1 MSATT
6 PETSASLPSALESWD
21 EIARRLEG
29 RRLAL
34 FLDYD
39 GTLSP
44 IAPRPELAVLPE
56 PTREA
61 VVRLAERGPVAILSG
76 RGRDDVAALVGLEN
90 VFYAGSHG
98 FDISG
103 PPLAEG
109 GPPLRHQAG
118 PQTGETIPEKIE
130 RAAAALRHEL
140 AGVPGVLVEPK
151 RFAVAVHYRLA
162 ADADLPRVEQA
173 VDRVLAASEGLRKA
187 PGKKVFE
194 LRPDLDWDKGS
205 ALLWL
210 LETLGLDGTGFLP
223 LYLPLYIGDD
233 VTDEDAFR
241 VLASPPGRGI
251 GILVAEEPR
260 PTAATYS
267 LRDPDEVRVFLDRL
281 LNSPIA
287 TRQ

>member
-1 MSATT
+1 LSAAA
-6 PETSASLPSALESWD
+6 PSPLPSALERWD
-21 EIARRLEG
+21 EIALRLAG
-29 RRLAL
+29 RRPVL

-109 GPPLRHQAG
+109 GPPLRHEVGAG
-118 PQTGETIPEKIE
+118 IPDRVE
-130 RAAAALRHEL
+130 RAAAALRREL
-140 AGVPGVLVEPK
+140 AGIPGVLVEPK
-151 RFAVAVHYRLA
+151 RFAVAVHYRLVE
-162 ADADLPRVEQA
+162 DADLPRVEQA
-173 VDRVLAASEGLRKA
+173 VDRVLAGAEGLRKA

-210 LETLGLDGTGFLP
+210 LRAL
-223 LYLPLYIGDD
+223 
-233 VTDEDAFR
+233 
-241 VLASPPGRGI
+241 
-251 GILVAEEPR
+251 
-260 PTAATYS
+260 
-267 LRDPDEVRVFLDRL
+267 
-281 LNSPIA
+281 
-287 TRQ
+287 